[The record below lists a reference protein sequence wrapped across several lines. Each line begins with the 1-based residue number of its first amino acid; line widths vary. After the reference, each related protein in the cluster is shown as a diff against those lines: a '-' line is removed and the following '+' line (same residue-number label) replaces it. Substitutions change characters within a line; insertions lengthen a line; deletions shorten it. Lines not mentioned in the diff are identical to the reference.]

1 VSSAEALRTAAVAEG
16 DELALFHRT
25 LAEFCRAEVPL
36 PRAFQLLQGD
46 LRRGRFR
53 EAVAALAA
61 EVEEGVP
68 LGEAY
73 ARRKGAFPPLY
84 RALVEAGMVSG
95 DLPGVLEEIARHAA
109 RRAELRGRLRRALAY
124 PVVAA
129 FFVIAVGGAV
139 LLFAAPTLWRLA
151 AEMALPSPMPYAA
164 GALGLLGLLLVTALL
179 FGWVRRVRGAPGFR
193 LPVVG
198 RVRLHAARA
207 SLASTLALL
216 LRRNVPLATALALA
230 TEACDDRRVASRL
243 RLASEGA
250 AAGAKLSEV
259 LRDAGTF
266 DPTLL
271 WLVEAAEGTRDL
283 PRALDDVGT
292 VCARRFER
300 GVDRLSVLVTP
311 LAELVIGAAVFAFA
325 YSFLAPL
332 FEWAEGIFR
341 L

>member
-1 VSSAEALRTAAVAEG
+1 VSSAEAPSTAVAEG
-16 DELALFHRT
+16 DLALFHRT
-25 LAEFCRAEVPL
+25 LAEFCRADVPL
-36 PRAFQLLQGD
+36 PRAFEALRGD

-61 EVEEGVP
+61 DVGEGVP

-73 ARRKGAFPPLY
+73 ARRKGAFPALY

-109 RRAELRGRLRRALAY
+109 RRAALAARLRAALAY
-124 PVVAA
+124 PIVAA
-129 FFVIAVGGAV
+129 FFVLVTGGAV
-139 LLFAAPTLWRLA
+139 LLFAAPTHWRLA
-151 AEMALPSPMPYAA
+151 AEMNLPSPLPYAA
-164 GALGLLGLLLVTALL
+164 GAIGVLGVLLVATLL
-179 FGWVRRVRGAPGFR
+179 YGWLRRVDGIGFR

-198 RVRLHAARA
+198 RIRLHAARSA
-207 SLASTLALL
+207 LASTLALL
-216 LRRNVPLATALALA
+216 LRRNVPLTTALSLA
-230 TEACDDRRVASRL
+230 ADACDDRGLASRL

-250 AAGAKLSEV
+250 VAGAKLSEV
-259 LRDAGTF
+259 LREAAAF
-266 DPTLL
+266 EPTLH

-283 PRALDDVGT
+283 PRALEDVGN

-300 GVDRLSVLVTP
+300 AVDRLTVLITP
-311 LAELVIGAAVFAFA
+311 MAELVVGAAVFFLA

>member
-1 VSSAEALRTAAVAEG
+1 MSSAEALRTAPVAEG

-36 PRAFQLLQGD
+36 PRAFEALQGD

-73 ARRKGAFPPLY
+73 ARRKGTFPPLY

-95 DLPGVLEEIARHAA
+95 DLPTVLEEIARHAA
-109 RRAELRGRLRRALAY
+109 RRAELAGRLRRALAY
-124 PVVAA
+124 PIVTAL
-129 FFVIAVGGAV
+129 FVLGVGGAV
-139 LLFAAPTLWRLA
+139 FLFAAPTLWRLA
-151 AEMALPSPMPYAA
+151 EEMSLPSPLPYAA
-164 GALGLLGLLLVTALL
+164 GALGVLGALFVTAILV
-179 FGWVRRVRGAPGFR
+179 GWVRRVDGRGFR
-193 LPVVG
+193 LPVLG
-198 RVRLHAARA
+198 RIRLHAARS
-207 SLASTLALL
+207 SLATTLALL
-216 LRRNVPLATALALA
+216 LRRHVPLTTALALG
-230 TEACDDRRVASRL
+230 TEACDDRRLAARL

-250 AAGAKLSEV
+250 AAGASLSEV
-259 LRDAGTF
+259 LRDGGTF
-266 DPTLL
+266 EPTLL
-271 WLVEAAEGTRDL
+271 WLVEAAEGTHDL
-283 PRALDDVGT
+283 PRALDDVSSI
-292 VCARRFER
+292 CARRFER
-300 GVDRLSVLVTP
+300 AIDRLSVLVTP
-311 LAELVIGAAVFAFA
+311 AAELVIGAAVFLFA

>member
-1 VSSAEALRTAAVAEG
+1 VSSAEVKSVPVGEG

-36 PRAFQLLQGD
+36 PRAFEALQGD

-61 EVEEGVP
+61 EVEEGMP

-73 ARRKGAFPPLY
+73 ARRKGAFPALY

-95 DLPGVLEEIARHAA
+95 DLPNVLEEIARHAA
-109 RRAELRGRLRRALAY
+109 RRAELAGRLRRALAY
-124 PVVAA
+124 PVVTAL
-129 FFVIAVGGAV
+129 FVLAVGGAIF
-139 LLFAAPTLWRLA
+139 LFAAPTLWRLA
-151 AEMALPSPMPYAA
+151 EEMELPSPLPYAA
-164 GALGLLGLLLVTALL
+164 GALGFLGMLLVAAIL
-179 FGWVRRVRGAPGFR
+179 FGWMRRVDGGGFR

-198 RVRLHAARA
+198 RIRLHAARS
-207 SLASTLALL
+207 SLATTLALL
-216 LRRNVPLATALALA
+216 LRRNVPLTTALTLA
-230 TEACDDRRVASRL
+230 TEACDDRRLAARL

-250 AAGAKLSEV
+250 VAGAKLSEV
-259 LRDAGTF
+259 LRDGNTF
-266 DPTLL
+266 EPTLL
-271 WLVEAAEGTRDL
+271 WLVEAAEGTHDL
-283 PRALDDVGT
+283 PRALADVSNI
-292 VCARRFER
+292 CARRFER
-300 GVDRLSVLVTP
+300 AVDRLTVLITP
-311 LAELVIGAAVFAFA
+311 AAELVVGAAVFFFA